1 MKTIQSA
8 ALMSASVLALLTGAG
23 QAVAQA
29 TPASPPEN
37 SQQESDVAEVET
49 IVVTGSRTRRRDADT
64 VGELTTITAEDL
76 QRAAVSSV
84 GELLQK
90 LPSAGVSYNSNGTQ
104 GTSYGGSSISLRYL
118 ANTDGAADRTLVL
131 VDGHR
136 WVDGVG
142 ARGIRDFV
150 DLNTIPIGMIG
161 SMEILQDGASAIYGA
176 DAIAGVVNLKTKRG
190 LDGFNVESKYGTSS
204 RGDGQSFSLNTN
216 WGHRFDSGSVFL
228 SATYVND
235 EPVETKDRDLTAI
248 SLTAGLDNLTAPPS
262 SPRGLYILPGFSTT
276 AAPLTQNVG
285 VTVATGPGNYH
296 RAILPDDYYNTM
308 AQGIYAVGPSER
320 FGLFARV
327 EQDLTDH
334 VKLTLDAMYNSR
346 VSQQVFS
353 PTNLSIGG
361 TAGTYRGFAIAAN
374 QIYNPFGVGFAA
386 NQAWNIQI
394 FTPQVGNRI
403 SNQQVDTYRV
413 SGELAG
419 DVDAFARNWDWS
431 LFGSASENHMTFDS
445 PGGIDLEHLA
455 LALTSPAVCAAQ
467 AGCIP
472 VNIFGQM
479 TPGQAAYINST
490 ARETNATKLFDLTFD
505 VNGEL
510 FDLQGGP
517 LAIAFGL
524 EWRKNVGEDHPDAY
538 VNTISTGTGALPL
551 PATTA
556 TTTNVVRTPTAN
568 GSYDVKEAY
577 LEVNAPLLADLPFVN
592 KLELNLATRYSD
604 YGGTVGSK
612 FTSKVGI
619 GYRPVEDLL
628 LRGTWSEGFRAPS
641 LIELYTG
648 SRQTN
653 LAGSNTDPCNGGA
666 AAHPTLPGCAGV
678 PSTYNQSSYNGGLLP
693 LTVSGNGALN
703 PETAETWS
711 YGLAYKPHWVP
722 GLSFTLD
729 AYQVTI
735 TDAIST
741 PSVANALQ
749 LCAAQAGVFCSAL
762 TRDATTGQVL
772 NFSSSFLNL
781 NEIKTS
787 GYDIA
792 VRYHLE
798 TGVGA
803 WDAALSGTHLD
814 EFDVT
819 SPNPTGGAPIV
830 IHAVGTSTGGTTPA
844 TARATY
850 PEWKGLASLRW
861 SDGVWG
867 AMWRGRYIGSTLDGA
882 APARPT
888 VPVKGDRVAAIVYND
903 LQMDRHFEAL
913 DANLTVGI
921 NNVFD
926 KAPPISYANA
936 PINFDIYTYDVMG
949 RYFYV
954 RVSKSF

>member
-1 MKTIQSA
+1 LKKLSA
-8 ALMSASVLALLTGAG
+8 IYLSASVLALLAG
-23 QAVAQA
+23 TSGHAVAQTA
-29 TPASPPEN
+29 PAAPPAGA
-37 SQQESDVAEVET
+37 SEVSTVDT
-49 IVVTGSRTRRRDADT
+49 IIVTGSKTRRKDADS
-64 VGELTTITAEDL
+64 VGQLTSITEEDL

-118 ANTDGAADRTLVL
+118 ANSDGAADRTLVL

-161 SMEILQDGASAIYGA
+161 SMEVLQDGASAIYGA
-176 DAIAGVVNLKTKRG
+176 DAIAGVVNLKTRTNLQG
-190 LDGFNVESKYGTSS
+190 LNVETKYGVSS
-204 RGDGQSFSLNTN
+204 RGDGESWSLVTN
-216 WGHRFDSGSVFL
+216 WGHRFERGSVLL
-228 SATYVND
+228 SATYVTD
-235 EPVETKDRDLTAI
+235 DPVETKDRALTRV
-248 SLTAGLDNLTAPPS
+248 SLTAGPDNLTAAPS

-276 AAPLTQNVG
+276 ATALTQNVG
-285 VTVATGPGNYH
+285 VTTATGLSSYH
-296 RAILPDDYYNTM
+296 RAALPDDYYNTM
-308 AQGIYAVGPSER
+308 AQGLYAAGPSER
-320 FGLFARV
+320 YGLFARV
-327 EQDLTDH
+327 DQELTDH
-334 VKLTLDAMYNSR
+334 VKLTLDAMFNR
-346 VSQQVFS
+346 RNSQQVFS

-361 TAGTYRGFAIAAN
+361 TSGTYRGFAIAAN
-374 QIYNPFGVGFAA
+374 QQYNPFGVGFAA

-403 SNQQVDTYRV
+403 SNQQVDTFRV

-419 DVDAFARNWDWS
+419 DVDVFAKSWNWS
-431 LFGSASENHMTFDS
+431 LFGSAAENQMRFSS

-455 LALTSPAVCAAQ
+455 LALSSPSVCAAQ

-479 TPGQAAYINST
+479 TPQQATYINQT
-490 ARETNATKLFDLTFD
+490 ARETNATKLYDLTFD
-505 VNGEL
+505 VNGTLMEL
-510 FDLQGGP
+510 PGGP
-517 LAIAFGL
+517 LAMAFGF
-524 EWRKNVGEDHPDAY
+524 EWRKNVGEDRPDAY
-538 VNTISTGTGALPL
+538 VNTVSTGAGALPL

-556 TTTNVVRTPTAN
+556 TTTNVMRTPTAN
-568 GSYDVKEAY
+568 GSYNVKEAF
-577 LEVNAPLLADLPFVN
+577 LEFTAPILSDLPFAK
-592 KLELNLATRYSD
+592 KLEVDVATRYSD
-604 YGGTVGSK
+604 YDTAGSK
-612 FTSKVGI
+612 FTSKVGV
-619 GYRPVEDLL
+619 GYRPVEGVL
-628 LRGTWSEGFRAPS
+628 LRGTWSQGFRAPS

-648 SRQTN
+648 SRQSN

-693 LTVSGNGALN
+693 LTVSGNGKLE

-711 YGLAYKPHWVP
+711 YGLSLQPQWVP

-729 AYQVTI
+729 GYKVTI
-735 TDAIST
+735 KNAIST

-749 LCAAQAGVFCSAL
+749 LCAAQAGTFCSSL
-762 TRDATTGQVL
+762 TRDATSGQVL

-781 NEIKTS
+781 NQIQTQ
-787 GYDIA
+787 GYDVA
-792 VRYHLE
+792 VRYHVASDI
-798 TGVGA
+798 GI
-803 WDAALSGTHLD
+803 WDAAISGTHLAS
-814 EFDVT
+814 FDVT

-830 IHAVGTSTGGTTPA
+830 THAAGTSTGGTTPA

-850 PEWKGLASLRW
+850 PHWKGLASLRW
-861 SDGVWG
+861 SDDDWAV
-867 AMWRGRYIGSTLDGA
+867 MWRGRYIGSTLDGA
-882 APARPT
+882 APAL
-888 VPVKGDRVAAIVYND
+888 PVTPIKGNRVASIMYND
-903 LQMDRHFEAL
+903 LQLDRRFE
-913 DANLTVGI
+913 DARTNVTLGV

-926 KAPPISYANA
+926 KAPPVSYANA

-954 RVSKSF
+954 RVGKSF